1 MGCLSWTRCAVA
13 AALLSGALAMADA
26 VPALAAT
33 LPQPAATVPQ
43 VVPALQQWTAGTG
56 SYGFGSTSRVV
67 TDSAYAGQLAG
78 TSSVFAADLGA
89 LAARPVATVVG
100 GLADVR
106 TGDIFLT
113 LGSTDTGLGSQG
125 YRLSVGAS
133 LTIQARADAGAF
145 NGTRTVLQ
153 LLSRSMTISAGTA
166 RDWPVTRRRSLM
178 VDNGRK
184 YYSLIW
190 LRNQIRQLAYLKY
203 NELHLH
209 ISDDQGFRLES
220 SVHPEVVSA
229 QHYTKAQIADLV
241 AFAQRYHITVV
252 PEIDM
257 PSHMTA
263 ILASHPDLRLVSSTG
278 AVSAGKLDLS
288 KAAARQLAADL
299 VNEYLPL
306 FPGAVWHMGADEY
319 LSEAQYANY
328 PQLLSY
334 AQATYGAGAT
344 GQDAFLGFINS
355 IDGIVRA
362 QGKTLRIW
370 NDGVFGGR
378 NVTLNPDVQIDYW
391 QANGVSP
398 AQFIGAGHQLMN
410 SNDNFLYYVL
420 GKNWKPDPVRIYDS
434 FQTNL
439 FQDGST
445 VPVTDPNLL
454 GTSLSIWA
462 DLPNSESE
470 VRVGAAVL
478 PSLQALA
485 QVMWGSPKPAA
496 TYGGFQAI
504 ATAVGQAPGREGAPP
519 PTPMTSLP
527 TYSTYLPS
535 NMVDGTTSTFFWGN
549 GAPAVGDY
557 VGVDLGTARPISGID
572 IVMGK
577 SDRPNDYLHNAV
589 LEYSRDAVAWTSLGS
604 FTNQA
609 VIRVSAPSGTT
620 ARYVRL
626 RSTASQTYWLITAEF
641 GVTVRPSATPL
652 TNLPTYSTYS
662 PGFMVDGN
670 TTTWFWSNGAPPVGG
685 YVGVDLGVARP
696 IRMVDVLMA
705 NGNSPNDFIHRGVLE
720 SSLDGA
726 AWTVL
731 ASFAGHNE
739 ITVTPPAGTTARYL
753 RVRSTGSQTYWLV
766 ADEFLVG

>member
-1 MGCLSWTRCAVA
+1 MRGLWARWARCAVA
-13 AALLSGALAMADA
+13 VALLSSAPAMATNG
-26 VPALAAT
+26 PAQAA
-33 LPQPAATVPQ
+33 QVAAIPQ

-56 SYGFGSTSRVV
+56 SYSFTATSRVV

-78 TSSVFAADLGA
+78 TASVFATDLGA
-89 LAARPVATVVG
+89 LHGRTVATLVG
-100 GLADVR
+100 GPADVN

-113 LGSTDTGLGSQG
+113 LGSTDTALGPQG
-125 YRLSVGAS
+125 YRMSVGAS

-153 LLSRSMTISAGTA
+153 LLSRSTTVPGGTA
-166 RDWPVTRRRSLM
+166 RDWPVTRQRGLM

-190 LRNQIRQLAYLKY
+190 LRNHVRQLAYLKY
-203 NELHLH
+203 NVLHLH

-220 SVHPEVVSA
+220 SVHPEVVSP

-241 AFAQRYHITVV
+241 AFAARYHITVV

-263 ILASHPDLRLVSSTG
+263 VLASHPELRLVSSTG

-299 VNEYLPL
+299 VTEYLPL

-319 LSEAQYANY
+319 LSASQYASY
-328 PQLLSY
+328 PQLLAY

-344 GQDAFLGFINS
+344 GPDAFLGFVNWV
-355 IDGIVRA
+355 DGIVRA

-378 NVTLNPDVQIDYW
+378 NVTLSPGIQIDYW

-398 AQFIGAGHQLMN
+398 AQFTAAGHQLMN
-410 SNDNFLYYVL
+410 SNSSYLYYVL
-420 GKNWKPDPVRIYDS
+420 GKSWKPDPARIYNS
-434 FQTNL
+434 FLANL

-445 VPVTDPNLL
+445 VPVSDPKLL

-496 TYGGFQAI
+496 DYTGFQAVT
-504 ATAVGQAPGREGAPP
+504 TAVGQPPGREGSPP

-549 GAPAVGDY
+549 GVPVVGDY
-557 VGVDLGTARPISGID
+557 IGVDLGTARPISGVEIL
-572 IVMGK
+572 MGK

-589 LEYSRDAVAWTSLGS
+589 LEHSRDAVTWTSLGT
-604 FTNQA
+604 FTTAA
-609 VIRVSAPSGTT
+609 VRATPPSGTT

-626 RSTASQTYWLITAEF
+626 RSTASQTYWLVATELT
-641 GVTVRPSATPL
+641 VTVRPSATAS
-652 TNLPTYSTYS
+652 TNLPIYSTYP
-662 PGFMVDGN
+662 PGLMVDGN

-685 YVGVDLGVARP
+685 YVRVDLGTARP
-696 IRMVDVLMA
+696 ISIVDVLMA

-720 SSLDGA
+720 SSLDGT

-739 ITVTPPAGTTARYL
+739 VTVAPPAGTTARYL
-753 RVRSTGSQTYWLV
+753 RVRSTASQTYWLV
-766 ADEFLVG
+766 VDEFLVG